1 MEMLYGLGALLLV
14 AALAYAMH
22 QSKQRRRAKDIE
34 LPEEKVDRKS
44 PH

>member
-14 AALAYAMH
+14 AALAYAIH
-22 QSKQRRRAKDIE
+22 QSKRRRQAKDIE

-44 PH
+44 PL